1 MCVSFM
7 HGAIKQ
13 RLMGEKG
20 WCAGYKLNTAAIRR
34 LTKMSDTCS
43 KYFSSTKQNLVNA
56 LPGGNL
62 SKLKSKKKK
71 EICIFYVV
79 SMIYK
84 YKTFNLLVLFQHQC

>member
-1 MCVSFM
+1 M

-43 KYFSSTKQNLVNA
+43 KYFSSTKPNLVNA
-56 LPGGNL
+56 LPGGNR
-62 SKLKSKKKK
+62 SKIRSKINKM
-71 EICIFYVV
+71 CIFYAV

-84 YKTFNLLVLFQHQC
+84 NKTFNLLVLLQHQC